1 MDGKAGKRTVVL
13 EHLVRDGERCI
24 ALNCPYDAEL
34 IAAAKKAGARWS
46 ATHKCWYTP
55 NGPEALKAIFAAY
68 KGVAWVDMN
77 GLRKKPEP
85 GRLQQTPSLQKR
97 QQQPAGTKPDP
108 TTTVTADTGRQGTPS
123 LTPAQRE
130 ALGAMQRK
138 LEVARYS
145 PNTIET
151 YLNATKLFFLHF
163 PKQLPQDISTADIEA
178 YQHEL
183 ATTRKVS
190 NSYLNQVV
198 NAVRYYYKDVL
209 GDAYR
214 VKFIERPR
222 GERKLPKVL
231 SEQEVAAILKAPTN
245 LKHRCILMLIYSA
258 GLRLGELIALERT
271 DIIPE
276 RKQVLIRGGKGGK
289 DRVSLLSDK
298 LLLLLDEYLGT
309 SEPQRYLFEGPK
321 GAQYSDTS
329 VQQVF
334 KQAKKK
340 AGITAPAT
348 VHTLRH
354 SFATHL
360 LENGTDLRYIQTLLG
375 HASSKTT
382 EIYTHVSTKAIGK
395 IRSPLDNLDL

>member
-1 MDGKAGKRTVVL
+1 MDGKGGKRTVLL
-13 EHLVRDGERCI
+13 EHVVHDAKRCI
-24 ALNCPYDAEL
+24 ALNCPYDTDL
-34 IAAAKKAGARWS
+34 IAAAKKAGATWS
-46 ATHKCWYTP
+46 ASHKRWYVL
-55 NGPEALKAIFAAY
+55 NSPEHLQAIFAAF

-77 GLRKKPEP
+77 GLRKKAEAAPARAIP
-85 GRLQQTPSLQKR
+85 LPPHNQTADGRKGS
-97 QQQPAGTKPDP
+97 PA
-108 TTTVTADTGRQGTPS
+108 VTADKPPRTLLTTLS
-123 LTPAQRE
+123 LAQQD
-130 ALGAMQRK
+130 ALNAMQRK
-138 LEVARYS
+138 LEIARYS
-145 PNTIET
+145 TNTIGT
-151 YLNATKLFFLHF
+151 YLNATKLFFQHHAAKN
-163 PKQLPQDISTADIEA
+163 PKDISAADIEA

-198 NAVRYYYKDVL
+198 NALRYYYKDVL

-289 DRVSLLSDK
+289 DRVSLLSEK
-298 LLLLLDEYLGT
+298 LLALLQEYLT
-309 SEPQRYLFEGPK
+309 SYAPRHYLFEGPQ
-321 GAQYSDTS
+321 GAKYSDTS

-375 HASSKTT
+375 HSSSKTT

-395 IRSPLDNLDL
+395 IRSPLDYLDL